1 MTEQELLELRER
13 IADALAED
21 GIEVP
26 IDKPV
31 VDHII
36 AAVEWD
42 AVIVSSDEWDDVRTM
57 RETISELHDIVVEW
71 QR

>member
-13 IADALAED
+13 IAAALIED
-21 GIEVP
+21 GMVHP
-26 IDKPV
+26 SMPTV